1 MSKKIIYE
9 FDEKTLFGIT
19 HPGLET
25 GFINEVNKWLRAK
38 SQVLAHGFVLV
49 KCKNLEELIYLLTKI
64 RTPLMF
70 GIPIFVCEL
79 EKVTESEILSCIKEA
94 HQTFENFIN
103 NHNLEGLS
111 IAFRGIRRSFRWLE
125 KQVFKHDFTS
135 VRLAKITADEL
146 LKSYSFKVNLKKPD
160 ITFVSGVFGNLFF
173 ILWAVIE
180 NANKAR
186 KYRKYVHPA
195 GLSPSA
201 AASAVFLREEQDL
214 HDPMCG
220 CGTIPIEAFCIYSNF
235 SLIAEV
241 GKPVISLLSKVY
253 GIEQKTI
260 INEIKEHIKTP
271 SVRIAGS
278 DISEKYIKQAMENY
292 MILIKLVKQYVNLQY
307 DVKFFTSDILHRD
320 PNIKTSRILVNAPYG
335 IRSSRIKVLPRIYSS
350 LATFAYKACANY
362 LDVFTAKPDI
372 LTNALKNCWMFENR
386 LKIMLGDLL
395 VSLILSRRSEYQC
408 EV

>member
-9 FDEKTLFGIT
+9 FDGKTLFGIT

-146 LKSYSFKVNLKKPD
+146 LKSYSF
-160 ITFVSGVFGNLFF
+160 VFTDLF
-173 ILWAVIE
+173 
-180 NANKAR
+180 R
-186 KYRKYVHPA
+186 
-195 GLSPSA
+195 
-201 AASAVFLREEQDL
+201 SAVSIDFTKMEINSPHLFSKYS
-214 HDPMCG
+214 
-220 CGTIPIEAFCIYSNF
+220 TFCW
-235 SLIAEV
+235 
-241 GKPVISLLSKVY
+241 
-253 GIEQKTI
+253 
-260 INEIKEHIKTP
+260 
-271 SVRIAGS
+271 
-278 DISEKYIKQAMENY
+278 D
-292 MILIKLVKQYVNLQY
+292 
-307 DVKFFTSDILHRD
+307 
-320 PNIKTSRILVNAPYG
+320 
-335 IRSSRIKVLPRIYSS
+335 
-350 LATFAYKACANY
+350 FA
-362 LDVFTAKPDI
+362 
-372 LTNALKNCWMFENR
+372 
-386 LKIMLGDLL
+386 
-395 VSLILSRRSEYQC
+395 ILSR
-408 EV
+408 